1 GTVDQMSEEL
11 AAWGVEIGE
20 GGELVLETE
29 HKQTRVKFTCPDCG
43 ANAWGKP
50 SLNLICGDCDVA
62 LEAC

>member
-1 GTVDQMSEEL
+1 